1 MLVSSIHG
9 PLQTVDLQLLILSQR
24 VVDSNFS
31 LYVITHHA
39 TYLTSLS
46 DSLWTSSTKLTKCL
60 TDGQFFLLIPSLYW
74 QLQNIALNLVAMI
87 LADRLDDHRQ
97 LSDLRPILNCPTM
110 SAIGINGFG
119 RIGRLVL
126 RLEVSFTTS
135 LIAITSN
142 SARG

>member
-1 MLVSSIHG
+1 MGEDMDELMAAYEKVPMLAARPTPHQRGVLVSSIHG

-60 TDGQFFLLIPSLYW
+60 TNGQFFLLMPSL
-74 QLQNIALNLVAMI
+74 
-87 LADRLDDHRQ
+87 
-97 LSDLRPILNCPTM
+97 
-110 SAIGINGFG
+110 
-119 RIGRLVL
+119 
-126 RLEVSFTTS
+126 
-135 LIAITSN
+135 
-142 SARG
+142 